1 MPIHNP
7 PPHLSASSIGTFN
20 QCPLKFKFSKIDGI
34 TDDPTEATLM
44 GNFVHD
50 IMEEFYRHDP
60 ELRDIALA
68 RTLASKIWEEKWRDE
83 VTPWVKGD
91 KQLHM
96 FRWNSWWCVENL
108 WKLEDPMSISPT
120 GLEREVNGLVGGVKI
135 KGFIDR
141 FVVNNGKITISD
153 YKTGKVPKPQYA
165 GEKFFQLN
173 LYAHLL
179 RSEGVG
185 EPEEVELLFLKEGK
199 RLRDKVTEKSLTS
212 AEQLV
217 VSTKEQ
223 IDVCCETGEFEPIK
237 SILCNWCSYQSICPA
252 WRK

>member
-1 MPIHNP
+1 MKMPIHNP

-185 EPEEVELLFLKEGK
+185 EPEEVQRGESDDYRRRFCSDG
-199 RLRDKVTEKSLTS
+199 RRRGEKSPL
-212 AEQLV
+212 AQP
-217 VSTKEQ
+217 KNNP
-223 IDVCCETGEFEPIK
+223 DG
-237 SILCNWCSYQSICPA
+237 A
-252 WRK
+252 RKLGQVEDRPYLFGRKPGRAD